1 MSDIESTQN
10 KSTSEKTRLA
20 AIIIGALIV
29 LLLGANLFTRGGS
42 TNGNSKV
49 VFTPVSTTVAPLSP
63 VAELVNQAVLLVRS
77 GQYDTALS
85 VLDKAIATDPNY
97 GLIYYNQGVARQFT
111 NKIAEAVDS
120 YTKALTFNNA
130 DSNSYYNRGLAL
142 RDLGKLAEAEADLRV
157 AVSLDAKWAAAKFN
171 LGNVLVSLGK
181 KSEGEKLIADA
192 KTLDSS
198 LGK

>member
-49 VFTPVSTTVAPLSP
+49 TFTPVSTTVAPLSP

-111 NKIAEAVDS
+111 DKTADAVES
-120 YTKALTFNNA
+120 YTKALSFNNA
-130 DSNSYYNRGLAL
+130 DANSYYNRGLAL
-142 RDLGKLAEAEADLRV
+142 RDLGKLTEAEADLRV